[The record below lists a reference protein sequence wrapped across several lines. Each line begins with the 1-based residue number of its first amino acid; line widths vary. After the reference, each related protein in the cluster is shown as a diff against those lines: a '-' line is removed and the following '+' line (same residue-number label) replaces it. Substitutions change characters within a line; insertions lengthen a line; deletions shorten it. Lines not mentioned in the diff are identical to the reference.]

1 MTNEELAISYS
12 KGNNAAFD
20 LLLERVKGEVF
31 SYILVVVRNKELAED
46 NLSKFIEMKFNSPQ
60 DAIQLLNLNIPQIRQ
75 QYLDLQ
81 HELYNGEAVK
91 AISVQG
97 DLHVHGDA
105 QIGTYNQY

>member
-1 MTNEELAISYS
+1 
-12 KGNNAAFD
+12 
-20 LLLERVKGEVF
+20 
-31 SYILVVVRNKELAED
+31 
-46 NLSKFIEMKFNSPQ
+46 MKFNSPQ

-97 DLHVHGDA
+97 DLHVHGNA
-105 QIGTYNQY
+105 SIGAYYDR